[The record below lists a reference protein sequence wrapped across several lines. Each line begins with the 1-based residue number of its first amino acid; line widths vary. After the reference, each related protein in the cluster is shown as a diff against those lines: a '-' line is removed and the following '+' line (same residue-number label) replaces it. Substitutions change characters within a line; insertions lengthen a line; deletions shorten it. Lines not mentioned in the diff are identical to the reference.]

1 MQEKLDILVKQ
12 LNPKNTKTSEP
23 LSGYTNLKIGGP
35 ADILYTTHDIKDL
48 INVVKLVRRM
58 DVPVT
63 VLGRG
68 TNVLISDAGIRG
80 LVVINKAN
88 TIDIAGEKPV
98 SEDSIPI
105 MPRWE
110 SDSKEGTFKYEFKD
124 LDYDESN
131 EPRIEVIM
139 DSGVDLPFALRYLLD
154 KNITGLQWYA
164 GIPGTIGGA
173 VHNNIHGGTHF
184 ISEVVKMVKVLDKD
198 LNVKELDIKEL
209 GADYDKSRFHKSG
222 EVILQVT
229 FNFYKGDAEKAKFTA
244 TEWAQR
250 KKIQPRNS
258 PGCCFANLTQEQ
270 KEKFEY
276 PTTAMG
282 YVIEHVL
289 KMTGFK
295 VGGAA
300 ISQAHHN
307 FIVNEG
313 NATAKDYLDVM
324 KEIYK
329 RTKEA
334 LDIEI
339 VPEIMLLGFKDE
351 EIAEFTKKEQ
361 EDLRKVRNE
370 EIRTVYKK

>member
-1 MQEKLDILVKQ
+1 MDEKIATLLRQ
-12 LNPKNTKTSEP
+12 LNPKNTKTNEP

-35 ADILYTTHDIKDL
+35 ADILYIAHDIKDL
-48 INVVKLVRRM
+48 INVVSLAKRM
-58 DVPVT
+58 DIPVT

-68 TNVLISDAGIRG
+68 TNILISDDGIRG

-88 TIDIAGEKPV
+88 TINIAGEKPV
-98 SEDSIPI
+98 SEDAIPI
-105 MPRWE
+105 IPRWE
-110 SDSKEGTFKYEFKD
+110 SDSQKGTFKYEFKD
-124 LDYDESN
+124 LDYDETG
-131 EPRIEVIM
+131 EARVEVII

-173 VHNNIHGGTHF
+173 IYNNIHGGTHF
-184 ISEVVKMVKVLDKD
+184 LSEVVKKVKILDKD
-198 LNVKELDIKEL
+198 LHTRELDIKEL
-209 GADYDKSRFHKSG
+209 GADYDKSRFHNSG
-222 EVILQVT
+222 EVILQGT
-229 FNFYKGDAEKAKFTA
+229 FNLYRGDVEKAKFTA
-244 TEWAQR
+244 REWAER

-282 YVIEHVL
+282 YVIEHVF

-295 VGGAA
+295 IGDAA
-300 ISQAHHN
+300 VSKAHHN

-313 NATAKDYLDVM
+313 KATARDYLAVM

-329 RTKEA
+329 RTKET

-351 EIAEFTKKEQ
+351 EIKEFTKKEQ
-361 EDLRKVRNE
+361 EELRKVRNE
-370 EIRTVYKK
+370 EIRTVYK